1 MTSWQESRVFANI
14 ARGDADSR
22 RQATAVPHPRP
33 ARAADVATARR
44 ARMSRAIFPTSQDA
58 EAAFYAAL
66 ERADLDAMMAV
77 WAEDE
82 EVVCVHPGGPRLTG
96 FEQVRASWTAI
107 FKSRQRL
114 RVQLSNAVYSQGM
127 MLAIH
132 SVHENITVVGEPGPR
147 PPVVTTNVYIRTG
160 GGWRLLVHHASPA
173 PQAPSRAEATKL
185 LH

>member
-1 MTSWQESRVFANI
+1 
-14 ARGDADSR
+14 
-22 RQATAVPHPRP
+22 
-33 ARAADVATARR
+33 
-44 ARMSRAIFPTSQDA
+44 MSRAIFPTSQDA
-58 EAAFYAAL
+58 EAAFYEAL

-114 RVQLSNAVYSQGM
+114 RVQLANAAYVQGM
-127 MLAIH
+127 MLSIH
-132 SVHENITVVGEPGPR
+132 SVHENVTVVGEPAPR

-160 GGWRLLVHHASPA
+160 GGWRMLVHHASPA
-173 PQAPSRAEATKL
+173 PEAPSRAESGKI